1 MGSSTR
7 AQLRN
12 GNRKN
17 IENLLREAMEC
28 LTSAISLLY
37 DEMASEDQTDNAADD
52 GDLVEILMLTRSLI
66 NEEIP

>member
-1 MGSSTR
+1 
-7 AQLRN
+7 
-12 GNRKN
+12 
-17 IENLLREAMEC
+17 MEC